1 MRCERCGTD
10 YPSEYYFR
18 TRSICNNCY
27 DKLTPEEKKA
37 VVEKEPIA
45 RGGKMQYTMTTTAFT
60 IDGFDIKN
68 VLGVVRG
75 IIVRSRSIF
84 GTIGASLHTII
95 GGNITLFTEL
105 CEKTREESFEMMVKH
120 AEEIGANAVIGIRY
134 DATEIMGGVTEVLCY
149 GTAVMVEKS
158 K

>member
-45 RGGKMQYTMTTTAFT
+45 RGGKMQYYKLRLLIILSLLPVSAVAGAGDAPARSALIHCNVLVPRSPRMAKTPVIFFVLPRRASVRLNNSNVESGSFAANAFT
-60 IDGFDIKN
+60 
-68 VLGVVRG
+68 R
-75 IIVRSRSIF
+75 
-84 GTIGASLHTII
+84 
-95 GGNITLFTEL
+95 
-105 CEKTREESFEMMVKH
+105 
-120 AEEIGANAVIGIRY
+120 
-134 DATEIMGGVTEVLCY
+134 
-149 GTAVMVEKS
+149 
-158 K
+158 